1 MEFGIA
7 VATDADSWRVVQRAE
22 ELGFSHAWFY
32 DSQMLCA
39 DCFVAMGAAAVKTSR
54 IRLGTGVLIPSNRI
68 APVTA
73 GAFASLNKLAPG
85 RIDFGVGTGFTGRRA
100 MGLGAMRLQ
109 DMEIYIR
116 MVYALLRGETV
127 EAEFEGRRR
136 KIRFLNPELGLINTR
151 DPITLHISAYGPR
164 AQALAARLKAG
175 WHYFIADLKGG
186 IGALEQMRAAWTTAG
201 HTAPLS
207 AVAFALGCVLTE
219 GEPYDSP
226 RALAQAGP
234 RAAVLLHRAADEV
247 LTGLPN
253 TSKIPAGVAE
263 TVAGYVELARTFE
276 PTDARYLLN
285 HRGHLLFVKPEE
297 RRFVTADLIRETTFT
312 ATEATLTD
320 RIAALRAAGY
330 TQFTVQLVPGQE
342 AAIEDWGR
350 IMRALRL
357 RGGAVPG
364 RPPVGLD
371 PGSSGS
377 THPNVRRGTKASVQS
392 VARPWATQIV
402 QSAVRPGVFIPPSTS
417 LLREAAWTQ
426 RGETRVVAR
435 LIARRPMPHQ

>member
-1 MEFGIA
+1 VEFGIA

-116 MVYALLRGETV
+116 TVYALLRGETV

-175 WHYFIADLKGG
+175 WLYFVADLKGG

-201 HTAPLS
+201 HTTPLS
-207 AVAFALGCVLTE
+207 AVAFALGCVLKD

-276 PTDARYLLN
+276 PPDARYLLN

-312 ATEATLTD
+312 ATEAALTD

-350 IMRALRL
+350 IMRALR
-357 RGGAVPG
+357 
-364 RPPVGLD
+364 
-371 PGSSGS
+371 
-377 THPNVRRGTKASVQS
+377 
-392 VARPWATQIV
+392 
-402 QSAVRPGVFIPPSTS
+402 
-417 LLREAAWTQ
+417 
-426 RGETRVVAR
+426 
-435 LIARRPMPHQ
+435 